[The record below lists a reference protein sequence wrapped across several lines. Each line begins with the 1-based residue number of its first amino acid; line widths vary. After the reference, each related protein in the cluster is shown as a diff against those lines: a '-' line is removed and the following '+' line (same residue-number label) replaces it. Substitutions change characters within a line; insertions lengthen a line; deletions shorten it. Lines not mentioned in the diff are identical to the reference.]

1 MFPFWAHFIYSL
13 QIMLVK
19 PIVNHINRI
28 NHSAA
33 NLWVISTV
41 YNQKVCFTFII
52 DMYLP
57 FFILLLLLL
66 QSESYKC
73 YNVLKSNLM
82 HVIRKYFL
90 FFAVCFLYVRM
101 LHNCL
106 KLSKS
111 KQDRK
116 CPFDTRFW

>member
-1 MFPFWAHFIYSL
+1 MIELLQNLHFGPISLFSL

-19 PIVNHINRI
+19 HIVNHINRI

-57 FFILLLLLL
+57 FF
-66 QSESYKC
+66 
-73 YNVLKSNLM
+73 
-82 HVIRKYFL
+82 YF
-90 FFAVCFLYVRM
+90 VVVVTTVRE
-101 LHNCL
+101 L
-106 KLSKS
+106 
-111 KQDRK
+111 
-116 CPFDTRFW
+116 